1 MCLSSTI
8 CLFAIVSCGV
18 TIARRD
24 EPGLKEKLRE
34 LVKMIVDDDYHYTV
48 QTIDDAIAT
57 LKALKP
63 LRKMHRFDDF
73 PFLPP
78 PILITD
84 PVILATGQSGLGHDL
99 VSEILMRL
107 PVKSLMR
114 FKCVHRSFNALFRT
128 PTFITGHMMM
138 QKLKHKEERL
148 VIFENYE
155 KPHCMISDDP
165 SQSPINLEFEIPST
179 KPLRHVVPYTSSH
192 RGIFCLYVQYDS
204 FSPADD
210 FILWNPATRE
220 VKLVTSPPS
229 YIPAIMGNVVGD
241 IHEPFLDVVNDSI
254 AFVLPRLLTW
264 WEAEIWILEQEN
276 CWTKKYKFGP
286 LDWQVPIYT
295 IWKDG
300 AEFLGP
306 SGTSSTYCLGDH
318 LD

>member
-1 MCLSSTI
+1 
-8 CLFAIVSCGV
+8 
-18 TIARRD
+18 
-24 EPGLKEKLRE
+24 
-34 LVKMIVDDDYHYTV
+34 MIVDDDYYYTV
-48 QTIDDAIAT
+48 QTIGDAIAT

-73 PFLPP
+73 PVLPP

-138 QKLKHKEERL
+138 HKLKHKEERL

-179 KPLRHVVPYTSSH
+179 KPLRYIVPYTSSH
-192 RGIFCLYVQYDS
+192 RGIFCLYGQYNS
-204 FSPADD
+204 FSSADD

-220 VKLVTSPPS
+220 VKLVTPPPS
-229 YIPAIMGNVVGD
+229 YVPRLMGNVVGYHLFFGFGGD
-241 IHEPFLDVVNDSI
+241 PDLNILVQEPKTYASSASTSATTNFVKLSYHCKLSPVVLLI
-254 AFVLPRLLTW
+254 PHQKAFMNLFW
-264 WEAEIWILEQEN
+264 MW
-276 CWTKKYKFGP
+276 
-286 LDWQVPIYT
+286 
-295 IWKDG
+295 
-300 AEFLGP
+300 
-306 SGTSSTYCLGDH
+306 
-318 LD
+318 